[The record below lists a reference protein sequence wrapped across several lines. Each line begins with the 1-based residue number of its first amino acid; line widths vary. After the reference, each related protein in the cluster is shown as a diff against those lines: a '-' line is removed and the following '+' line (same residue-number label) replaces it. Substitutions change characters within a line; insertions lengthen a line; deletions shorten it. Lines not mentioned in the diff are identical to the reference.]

1 LVLRKCAGCGEIK
14 DRTLLLRI
22 MQVNDT
28 GTVALSPDNKC
39 FGRSVYL
46 CKNQECLNT
55 ALKKKRL
62 PRMLKHQINQDV
74 LVQIENVIR
83 DTI

>member
-14 DRTLLLRI
+14 DRTTLLRI
-22 MQVNDT
+22 LCQHNT
-28 GTVALSPDNKC
+28 GDIFIMPDSKK

-46 CKNQECLNT
+46 CKNIECLNT

-62 PRMLKHQINQDV
+62 QKMLHHQVNQDV
-74 LVQIENVIR
+74 LDQIQNVIR
-83 DTI
+83 TVI